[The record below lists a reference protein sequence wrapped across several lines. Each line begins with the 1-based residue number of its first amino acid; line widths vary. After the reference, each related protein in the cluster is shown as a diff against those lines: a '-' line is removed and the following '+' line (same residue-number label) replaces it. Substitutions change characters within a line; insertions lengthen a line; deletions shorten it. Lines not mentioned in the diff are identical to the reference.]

1 MNQSSSSHNGS
12 LVSSREP
19 YHVAVTK
26 NMIVLALGLTINSIN
41 GMLVHTFSKHQ
52 IFYTTPRY
60 ILFIHLVIND
70 MIQLTTSVILHISSY
85 LFVIN
90 TSVCLIFISV
100 SFHHFELS
108 CQLSGHGSGVLH
120 RHLLFITTCRTV
132 HHKDDILIDRMDLEH
147 EFDWNFA

>member
-1 MNQSSSSHNGS
+1 MNQPSVSHNGS
-12 LVSSREP
+12 LVSTREP

-70 MIQLTTSVILHISSY
+70 MIQLTRSWQWSATSPSA
-85 LFVIN
+85 
-90 TSVCLIFISV
+90 
-100 SFHHFELS
+100 FHY
-108 CQLSGHGSGVLH
+108 
-120 RHLLFITTCRTV
+120 
-132 HHKDDILIDRMDLEH
+132 DM
-147 EFDWNFA
+147 